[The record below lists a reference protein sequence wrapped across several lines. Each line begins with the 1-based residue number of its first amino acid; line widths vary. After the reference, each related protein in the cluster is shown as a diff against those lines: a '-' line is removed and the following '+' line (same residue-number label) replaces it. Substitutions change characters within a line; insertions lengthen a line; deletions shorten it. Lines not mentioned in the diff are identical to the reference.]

1 MAATVDQGGNV
12 VNACKYLDLPVHLCR
27 AHRINSAVMWML
39 GIAGS
44 TSTCKNT
51 EMKDL
56 IQRAAALVGV
66 FSHSAVNNEALR
78 LIQAQVQR
86 QEMKDEVQALAEEA
100 GEMGLLQDETRFGLA
115 SMTALEGGAVDME
128 KITFDILNL
137 LRRNDTR

>member
-1 MAATVDQGGNV
+1 MAATVNQEGNV
-12 VNACKYLDLPVHLCR
+12 VNACKSLDLPLHLCR
-27 AHRINSAVMWML
+27 AHRINSAVMRML
-39 GIAGS
+39 GIVGS

-56 IQRAAALVGV
+56 IQRAAALVREFG
-66 FSHSAVNNEALR
+66 HSGVNNDALR

-100 GEMGLLQDETRFGLA
+100 GEMGLLQDETRSGLK
-115 SMTALEGGAVDME
+115 SMATLEGGAVDVN

-137 LRRNDTR
+137 LRRNHTR